1 MNNTSSLQEMR
12 TIILGLNAE
21 ELSKLQQWLKDSTKF
36 TNDIALILPEAMQE
50 RIAKDKSL
58 ERTLTPLVESA
69 IYNSVKTNPGALAD
83 ALYPVMAPAI
93 RKSISEAIRGM
104 LDTINKTIEK
114 TFSTDLLLLRV
125 KAAISGKSYAE
136 LLLAKSDFFQ
146 VKHVFL
152 IDRKTGLLI
161 QKVSLNGDEMEDA
174 DMITAMLTAIQDF
187 VKDAFSKDIK
197 RGDILDTIKIQDLN
211 VWIQDGASSVL
222 VLVMNGYI
230 PESYRLIFKEKLE
243 DITIHF
249 GDRLSKFSGNPDDF
263 QDIKPYLESCLI
275 QNDKKEKKSKWKP
288 LLLLSLLIIWIATIL
303 FFKIERRIHF
313 TNFVTELNR
322 LEGVMVSDSW
332 KEGKTYHIFGM
343 KDFSLHSFGKI
354 AKQNHLDSNRIQYHW
369 ENFLSTGQKF
379 MLQRFNNTFAYNK
392 KIKAKIDAG
401 QFFIEGEVSKDEY
414 SALTNY
420 ISTHPELGR
429 VNIEKLMM
437 KKTFDVLK
445 LKTEIDTTTLTFA
458 INTTTLTTE
467 QKQQVESICNK
478 MQKILT
484 DSPNARLEI
493 ISFTLFK
500 ERNDINWQIAER
512 RNNAVVDLMKK
523 KLPIDKSV
531 SQKIL
536 NDTNRLR
543 EISFKVILP
552 NMSTDD

>member
-50 RIAKDKSL
+50 RITKDKSL